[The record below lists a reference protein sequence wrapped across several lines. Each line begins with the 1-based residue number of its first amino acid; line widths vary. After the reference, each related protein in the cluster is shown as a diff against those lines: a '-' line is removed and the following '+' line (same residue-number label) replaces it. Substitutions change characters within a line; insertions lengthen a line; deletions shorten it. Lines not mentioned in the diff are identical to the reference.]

1 MEYCPFGDLDQKIRR
16 FYQRRKLID
25 EREIWVYAINIL
37 EGLVA
42 LHQKGVVHRGTPFS
56 LTLVAAMKPC
66 TQTDGSPSVAM
77 QAPVMT

>member
-42 LHQKGVVHRGTPFS
+42 LHQKGVVHRGTPFFLRS
-56 LTLVAAMKPC
+56 SQPYRQAYRETDRPLPCVARLR
-66 TQTDGSPSVAM
+66 S
-77 QAPVMT
+77 